1 MKKGRVA
8 FEQLESNL
16 LRQNPLNDPSSRL
29 LPVYLPPSY
38 DTCSTEYP
46 LVLCLAGFTGSSRSW
61 FNFQAWIPSID
72 ERMDLLIAS
81 GMEEMILVFPDCFTR
96 YGGSQYLDS
105 IAVGAYRS
113 YLIEE
118 VLPFVEKKFR
128 VKRDRRFRG
137 VMGKSSG
144 GYGAITIA
152 MDHPGLFSAVAC
164 HSGDMYFEYA
174 YPQEFPT
181 AQRSLEKFGGL
192 SVFLKRFDE
201 LPKTGKEDHA
211 VLDLVAMS
219 ACYSPN
225 PDSLP
230 HLFDLPFEE
239 TTGRLREDVWARWK
253 KMDPVEIVK
262 HKGQNLKE
270 FGLVYLDCG
279 RRDEFALDLGARIF
293 CGELDRQGISYIYEE
308 FDDGHFNIQY
318 RYDVSLRK
326 MAEYFTAET
335 PSTQR

>member
-8 FEQLESNL
+8 LDLLESNL
-16 LRQNPLNDPSSRL
+16 LRHNPLNDPGDRI

-38 DTCSTEYP
+38 DIGSTEYP
-46 LVLCLAGFTGSSRSW
+46 WVVCLAGFTGSGRSW

-72 ERMDLLIAS
+72 ERMDRLIAE
-81 GMEEMILVFPDCFTR
+81 GMPEMVLVFPDCFTR

-113 YLIEE
+113 YIIEE
-118 VLPFVEKKFR
+118 ILPFVEQRFR
-128 VKRDRRFRG
+128 VRRDRRFRG

-144 GYGAITIA
+144 GYGAITMA

-174 YPQEFPT
+174 YTQEFPA
-181 AQRSLEKFGGL
+181 AQRKLEKMGGL
-192 SVFLKRFDE
+192 SQFLKRFDE
-201 LPKTGKEDHA
+201 FPKTGKDDHA
-211 VLDLVAMS
+211 VLDLIAMS

-225 PDSLP
+225 PNTLP

-239 TTGRLREDVWARWK
+239 WTGRMREDVWARWK
-253 KMDPVEIVK
+253 KHDPVEIVK
-262 HKGQNLKE
+262 QNGKSLKE

-279 RRDEFALDLGARIF
+279 RRDEFALDMGARMF
-293 CGELDRQGISYIYEE
+293 CAELAKQGIGHQYEE
-308 FDDGHFNIQY
+308 FEDGHFNIQY

-326 MAEYFTAET
+326 MAEYF
-335 PSTQR
+335 QRSG